1 MNELSLE
8 WTAGMDPDHKTNF
21 ELILRNN
28 TQLVR
33 RVNELLSQWEKDID
47 KSEFSI
53 KDFAEPNWANKQAFR
68 NGDRSRI
75 KKLKDLFSF

>member
-1 MNELSLE
+1 MNPEQKE
-8 WTAGMDPDHKTNF
+8 NF

-33 RVNELLSQWEKDID
+33 RVNEILDQWENEVT
-47 KSEFSI
+47 KSECTI
-53 KDFAEPNWANKQAFR
+53 KDFSEPNWANKQAFR

-75 KKLKDLFSF
+75 KKLKDLFNI